1 MKDGK
6 IGRNGPKE
14 SQPCDSSWPEPILG
28 RMEELRLDIAPEEV
42 EETPIR
48 LSYSSISTY
57 ELCPLQYR
65 FRYVEG
71 KPGRRTA
78 ALGFGESL
86 HEALR
91 RFHAQPVP
99 VAPPLEKLLAYLDES
114 WDATAYRSPQEERA
128 YRNHAIEVM
137 TAYHRDNAKTF
148 RVPVALE
155 QRFRIDV
162 DGVTVSGVID
172 RMDRHPDGTYE
183 IIDYK
188 TSRRL
193 PPRRFVES
201 DLQLSIYYLAAYE
214 VWGILPQQLTLY
226 FLLPGQPMTVT
237 RKPGDLD
244 ATRARIAEVA
254 AGIRGG
260 AFAPKEN
267 RLCEWCDYQPQC
279 PLFAHRFTRDETPI
293 DIGSTVDE
301 WIATKRRLLRDA
313 ERLEELSGTIHS
325 YLDATGLERLFGDDG
340 AVTRSSRVEPAYDDD
355 AVRRALEPLGLLHRV
370 SKIEYAA
377 VEALLEELSPDATAE
392 LLAARSEQTI
402 QALRLRDAKRR

>member
-1 MKDGK
+1 MLFVAAATYT
-6 IGRNGPKE
+6 RP
-14 SQPCDSSWPEPILG
+14 
-28 RMEELRLDIAPEEV
+28 MEELRLDVAPEPAV

-65 FRYVEG
+65 FRYLEG

-99 VAPPLEKLLAYLDES
+99 VAPALERLLAYLDES
-114 WDATAYRSPQEERA
+114 WDPSAYRSQQEERA
-128 YRNHAIEVM
+128 YHSHAVEVL
-137 TAYHRDNAKTF
+137 TAYHRDNAKSF

-214 VWGILPQQLTLY
+214 VWGILPQRLTLY

-237 RKPGDLD
+237 RTPEELQ
-244 ATRARIAEVA
+244 ATRNRIAEVA
-254 AGIRGG
+254 AGIRSG

-279 PLFAHRFTRDETPI
+279 PLFAHRFSREETPA

-313 ERLEELSGTIHS
+313 ERLEELSAAIHD
-325 YLDATGLERLFGDDG
+325 YCDATGLERLFGDDG
-340 AVTRSSRVEPAYDDD
+340 AVTRSARAESAYDDD
-355 AVRRALEPLGLLHRV
+355 AVRNALAPLGLLDGVTRV
-370 SKIEYAA
+370 EYAA
-377 VEALLEELSPDATAE
+377 VDALLDESLPPETAAA
-392 LLAARSEQTI
+392 LHAARREETVRS
-402 QALRLRDAKRR
+402 LRLRNNRRR

>member
-1 MKDGK
+1 
-6 IGRNGPKE
+6 
-14 SQPCDSSWPEPILG
+14 
-28 RMEELRLDIAPEEV
+28 MEELRLDIAPDEV

-65 FRYVEG
+65 FRYLEG
-71 KPGRRTA
+71 KPGRRTS
-78 ALGFGESL
+78 ALVFGESL

-114 WDATAYRSPQEERA
+114 WDTAAYRSPQEERA
-128 YRNHAIEVM
+128 YRNHAVEVL

-172 RMDRHPDGTYE
+172 RMDRHADGTYE

-193 PPRRFVES
+193 PPRKYVET

-214 VWGILPQQLTLY
+214 VWGILPQRLTLY
-226 FLLPGQPMTVT
+226 FLLPGQPMSVT

-267 RLCEWCDYQPQC
+267 RLCGWCDFQALC
-279 PLFAHRFTRDETPI
+279 PLFAHQFEREETPI

-340 AVTRSSRVEPAYDDD
+340 AVTRTARTEPAFDD
-355 AVRRALEPLGLLHRV
+355 ATVRRELLPLGLLDGV

-377 VEALLEELSPDATAE
+377 VDALIDGLPPDRAAA
-392 LLAARSEQTI
+392 LLAARSEQTVR
-402 QALRLRDAKRR
+402 ALRLRNAKRR